1 MANNVSVFRAIEDLK
16 WSSAHTWSFIAF
28 ALGLLFEAYLVGI
41 APIATGWFSL
51 PSYLTALTLIWPFLW
66 LIVGLIFVGP
76 LSDRFGRK
84 RLFILTMSMYAV
96 GIALFI
102 ITTLVMPN
110 YVSLLITLAIMLAA
124 AGGEMNVI
132 LTDMHE
138 VMPRRHRSKAA
149 FFLVNFI
156 NVGLMLVSFIS
167 LNTQLIGP
175 FYQRLAIG
183 IIGIVI
189 LIVLVISRMKMP
201 ESIRWLERKG
211 RINDA
216 IREVEKYYGVKL
228 DPTSLPSAEV
238 QVKSVMH
245 PPLWFRFIVAV
256 MMMTANDVGFGLLS
270 YEVGPIYFSSQT
282 ALIILIT
289 ALAEFIGGLFIA
301 PFADRISRKVVLLF
315 STSGAA
321 VTTYIIVAF
330 MKPIVSSFT
339 LFLITDFILNIF
351 IGIQYLAMDT
361 FKGELWPTER
371 RGTFVSLVRLISIGS
386 LIPETIWAVS
396 APLSQ
401 FLILNM
407 GVWTMGLA
415 AAIAWFIGGIETSKG
430 TSIVITSGE
439 V

>member
-1 MANNVSVFRAIEDLK
+1 MYAI
-16 WSSAHTWSFIAF
+16 
-28 ALGLLFEAYLVGI
+28 GI
-41 APIATGWFSL
+41 AIF
-51 PSYLTALTLIWPFLW
+51 
-66 LIVGLIFVGP
+66 IVTT
-76 LSDRFGRK
+76 
-84 RLFILTMSMYAV
+84 LFI
-96 GIALFI
+96 
-102 ITTLVMPN
+102 PN
-110 YVSLLITLAIMLAA
+110 YVSLLVTLAIMLAA

-156 NVGLMLVSFIS
+156 NVGFIIVSLIS

-183 IIGIVI
+183 IIGAVI
-189 LIVLVISRMKMP
+189 LVVLVISRMNMP

-216 IREVEKYYGVKL
+216 IREVGKYYGVRL
-228 DPTSLPSAEV
+228 DPGTLPTVNTEIS
-238 QVKSVMH
+238 KPILN

-256 MMMTANDVGFGLLS
+256 MMMTANDIGFGLLS
-270 YEVGPIYFSSQT
+270 YEVGPIYFSNQT
-282 ALIILIT
+282 ALIILMT
-289 ALAEFIGGLFIA
+289 TLAEFIGGLFIA

-315 STSGAA
+315 STGGSAI
-321 VTTYIIVAF
+321 VTYIIVAF
-330 MKPIVSSFT
+330 MKPIVSNFT
-339 LFLITDFILNIF
+339 LFLAMDFILNIF

-386 LIPETIWAVS
+386 LIPETLWAVS

-415 AAIAWFIGGIETSKG
+415 AAIAWFLRGIETSKG
-430 TSIVITSGE
+430 TSIVVTSGE
-439 V
+439 TPIT